1 MSKQKKIIH
10 ALTVIDRSG
19 SMQNYRSR
27 TVEGINANINA
38 LKQEVDADTVIL
50 NTQLQFAANGS
61 TWNRPTN
68 NAETDFLF
76 TRLGVP
82 VQELVDMTEADY
94 APDGGT
100 PLLDAIGYG
109 IEKIKAFHGDKLGD
123 DNLKIIVTI
132 FTDGEENSSTKW
144 SRDDIKKMIE
154 HFQSDGKWTFT
165 FVGCGSFENVTST
178 STSFGI
184 STANTVAYAD
194 NELGRTEAYAKI
206 ATSYRNFSRSAK
218 LGVVDNDLFTEKEL
232 PKK

>member
-154 HFQSDGKWTFT
+154 HFQFDGKWTFT